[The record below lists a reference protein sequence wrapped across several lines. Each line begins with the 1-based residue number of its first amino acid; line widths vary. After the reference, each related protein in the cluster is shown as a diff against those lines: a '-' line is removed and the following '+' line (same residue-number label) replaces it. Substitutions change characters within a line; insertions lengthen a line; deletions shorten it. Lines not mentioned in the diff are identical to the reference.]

1 MPPKWW
7 GGTKC
12 NICTEVASRSGGSS
26 DGTTNTNCT
35 GHWSTCSISSSRA
48 QGWAFSTVPIYCT
61 SHNWL
66 VRQSKRTG
74 LLVST
79 CLYPLAAS
87 QLIVSS
93 SLGITVLFAFHR
105 QMPGVVFGSSL
116 EAAVRCVHVE
126 SGSPVYMGVFNSSS
140 PILSRTLPRPLS
152 ARALPLLYSQNELP
166 HSSLSSCSSR
176 LQSHPRRC

>member
-1 MPPKWW
+1 MCYPST
-7 GGTKC
+7 GIGEYLQC
-12 NICTEVASRSGGSS
+12 VRELMI
-26 DGTTNTNCT
+26 DGP
-35 GHWSTCSISSSRA
+35 
-48 QGWAFSTVPIYCT
+48 F
-61 SHNWL
+61 
-66 VRQSKRTG
+66 
-74 LLVST
+74 LL
-79 CLYPLAAS
+79 
-87 QLIVSS
+87 
-93 SLGITVLFAFHR
+93 